1 MASIIPGFEYD
12 IFISYRQKDNK
23 GDRWV
28 SEFVESLKTELDKTF
43 KEEITVYFD
52 VNPHDGLL
60 ETHDVDASLKE
71 KLKCLIFIPIVSHT
85 YCDPKSFA
93 WEHEFRAFVEQAS
106 HDQYGLKIRL
116 PDGNIANRVLPVRIH
131 DLDHEDIRM
140 CESIIGGG
148 LRGIEFIYKE
158 PGVNRPMTRLDNEEK
173 NLSGTRY
180 RNQINRVANAIKEII
195 SGMTAG
201 APDYRILP
209 SDVLTGPERPSAQ
222 EKSIIV
228 LPFENLSP
236 DPEQEY
242 FSDGLTDEVITDLSQ
257 IPDLLVISRSSAMTF
272 KGSRNTIKEIAD
284 KVNVRYVLEGSV
296 RKSTN
301 NLRII
306 AQLIDSANDSHI
318 WAEKY
323 SGKLEDVFNIQEKVS
338 ESIANALKI
347 KLNSAEKKKILERPI
362 DNVFAYDC
370 YRRAYPK
377 IMSYNVESIKNGL
390 SLLQKGTDIGGENA
404 LIYAGMAF
412 AYFQFV
418 NAGID
423 REENIKKAE
432 ILVQKAFGLNDE
444 LAEAHFVMACINSL
458 SGKPDKA
465 MDNIIRAYRG
475 KPEDAEIMIWLAL
488 AYILIGRSDAAD
500 SMISKC
506 AKIDPIN
513 PMIDSLIGRNHFYAG
528 RFDLAVEPLVSAYN
542 MNPGSGMN
550 QFWKSLI
557 LFYTKRA
564 DEAHEFIS
572 KFVREPASDSWTHL
586 SVFLKHV
593 IRGEKD
599 KLLLMMDTDFAS
611 IHMSDPQSSYLL
623 AALYSYLGEREE
635 SLRWLESSIESGFNN
650 YPFMNEIDPFLTNI
664 RGEERFRALMK
675 EVKLNWE
682 KYEAYCK
689 TGIPE

>member
-377 IMSYNVESIKNGL
+377 IISYNVESINNGL

-412 AYFQFV
+412 AYFQLV
-418 NAGID
+418 NAGIN
-423 REENIKKAE
+423 REENIK
-432 ILVQKAFGLNDE
+432 
-444 LAEAHFVMACINSL
+444 
-458 SGKPDKA
+458 
-465 MDNIIRAYRG
+465 
-475 KPEDAEIMIWLAL
+475 
-488 AYILIGRSDAAD
+488 
-500 SMISKC
+500 
-506 AKIDPIN
+506 
-513 PMIDSLIGRNHFYAG
+513 
-528 RFDLAVEPLVSAYN
+528 
-542 MNPGSGMN
+542 
-550 QFWKSLI
+550 
-557 LFYTKRA
+557 
-564 DEAHEFIS
+564 
-572 KFVREPASDSWTHL
+572 
-586 SVFLKHV
+586 
-593 IRGEKD
+593 
-599 KLLLMMDTDFAS
+599 
-611 IHMSDPQSSYLL
+611 
-623 AALYSYLGEREE
+623 
-635 SLRWLESSIESGFNN
+635 
-650 YPFMNEIDPFLTNI
+650 
-664 RGEERFRALMK
+664 
-675 EVKLNWE
+675 
-682 KYEAYCK
+682 
-689 TGIPE
+689 